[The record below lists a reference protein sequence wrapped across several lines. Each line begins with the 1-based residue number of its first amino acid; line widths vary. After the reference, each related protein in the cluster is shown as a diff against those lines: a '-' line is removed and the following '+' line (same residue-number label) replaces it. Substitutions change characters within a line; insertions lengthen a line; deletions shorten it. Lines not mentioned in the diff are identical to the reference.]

1 MKPIH
6 EWELSTDAFI
16 LQDMVDASC
25 LKRGPRDPNFAD
37 AVIRLLRNRVIDP
50 GVSRTD
56 IGRLTLDQVAVLG
69 QRILVAIV
77 EQLRIEQAMPS
88 IRKMVDEACVPPS
101 KARSGPDGFK
111 V

>member
-56 IGRLTLDQVAVLG
+56 IGHLTLDQVAVLG

-88 IRKMVDEACVPPS
+88 IRKMVDEASTPPS

>member
-1 MKPIH
+1 MKPVH

-37 AVIRLLRNRVIDP
+37 AVYRLLRNRVIDP
-50 GVSRTD
+50 DVSHTD
-56 IGRLTLDQVAVLG
+56 IGQLALDQVAMLG
-69 QRILVAIV
+69 QRILVSVI